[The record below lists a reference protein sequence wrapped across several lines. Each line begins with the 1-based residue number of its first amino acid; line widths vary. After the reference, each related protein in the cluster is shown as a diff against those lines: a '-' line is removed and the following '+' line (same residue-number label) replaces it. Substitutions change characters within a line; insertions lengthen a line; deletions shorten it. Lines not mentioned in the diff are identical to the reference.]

1 MIFTLDRIRCFAAG
15 APLYRAFGHVLAAGD
30 GWLLAVPLTH
40 LRGSLRDLI
49 DGCPVPYYEVLSV
62 IEYTGPAMPI
72 RPQSSAFGWWVNR
85 LATLAEVDWRFAPI
99 RLSEGGAAVA
109 LFIQRGG
116 MRFAATQDVQFPRH
130 YFRLLNR

>member
-1 MIFTLDRIRCFAAG
+1 MWSVDQIRSYVEG
-15 APLYRAFGHVLAAGD
+15 APLYRAFGHLLAAGD

-49 DGCPVPYYEVLSV
+49 DGCPVPYFEVLAVVEYAGSV
-62 IEYTGPAMPI
+62 MPI
-72 RPQSSAFGWWVNR
+72 RPQSSAFGRWVNR
-85 LATLAEVDWRFAPI
+85 LATLVDDDWRFAPI

-116 MRFAATQDVQFPRH
+116 IRFAATQDVQFPRH
-130 YFRLLNR
+130 YFRALSR